1 MKKKKKTYRKVC
13 FDIIVL
19 TITSLE
25 PIQSG
30 IQKSNNLI
38 FITSFNFYKI
48 MAIGTESIF
57 IHVIISLAL
66 LLFTAKIFAELFH
79 RIKLP
84 IVLGELLA
92 GIVIGP
98 YALGGLPLFNGE
110 PLVILD
116 ETIKNIGELA
126 AIVILFVAGLEITPR
141 EFLRGGASSF
151 TIGALGVIVP
161 FFVGYFVFSLYGL
174 EALETLLIATAL
186 TATSIAISI
195 QVLSSLGKMQTK
207 EARLILGAA
216 IVDDILAIAILSVV
230 LTMVQTGNT
239 TPDIMEITFLILK
252 ILGLFVALLVGSILI
267 VPRILHRERLWKS
280 QGSIEGITTAIFF
293 GGAGIA
299 ALVGLSP
306 IVGAFAIGMAVAST
320 RLIKQVEEYVHKLQI
335 IFAPLFF
342 AIIGAQ
348 VDLRGINL
356 DVLLIAGILVFIA
369 IVTKMLGCGLPSL
382 IFLKDKSKAMRVGIG
397 MISRGEVGLI
407 VAGIGA
413 TSGVLSGDVYTAI
426 IVMVAVTT
434 IITPIWLKKAYQK
447 ELV

>member
-1 MKKKKKTYRKVC
+1 
-13 FDIIVL
+13 
-19 TITSLE
+19 
-25 PIQSG
+25 
-30 IQKSNNLI
+30 
-38 FITSFNFYKI
+38 

-79 RIKLP
+79 RVKLP

-92 GIVIGP
+92 GIIIGP

-267 VPRILHRERLWKS
+267 VPRILHREKLWKS

-369 IVTKMLGCGLPSL
+369 IVTKLLGCGLPSI

-413 TSGVLSGDVYTAI
+413 TSGVSIWRCLYCNHCYGSSNYNNYTNMA
-426 IVMVAVTT
+426 
-434 IITPIWLKKAYQK
+434 
-447 ELV
+447 

>member
-1 MKKKKKTYRKVC
+1 
-13 FDIIVL
+13 
-19 TITSLE
+19 
-25 PIQSG
+25 
-30 IQKSNNLI
+30 
-38 FITSFNFYKI
+38 

-216 IVDDILAIAILSVV
+216 IVDDILAIAVLSVV

-239 TPDIMEITFLILK
+239 APDIMEITFLILK
-252 ILGLFVALLVGSILI
+252 ILGLFVALLVGSIII
-267 VPRILHRERLWKS
+267 VPRILHREKLWKS

-356 DVLLIAGILVFIA
+356 DVLLIAGILIFIA
-369 IVTKMLGCGLPSL
+369 IVTKLLGCGLPSL

-397 MISRGEVGLI
+397 MVSRGEVGLI
-407 VAGIGA
+407 VAGVGA
-413 TSGVLSGDVYTAI
+413 TSGVISGDVYTAI

>member
-1 MKKKKKTYRKVC
+1 
-13 FDIIVL
+13 
-19 TITSLE
+19 
-25 PIQSG
+25 
-30 IQKSNNLI
+30 
-38 FITSFNFYKI
+38 
-48 MAIGTESIF
+48 MAVGTESSTIF
-57 IHVIISLAL
+57 IHVIISLSL
-66 LLFTAKIFAELFH
+66 LLFASKIFAELFH

-92 GIVIGP
+92 GIIIGP

-116 ETIKNIGELA
+116 ETIKHIGELA

-141 EFLRGGASSF
+141 EFLKGGLSSF

-161 FFVGYFVFSLYGL
+161 FFVGYFVFSWYGL

-195 QVLSSLGKMQTK
+195 QVLTSLGKMQTK

-216 IVDDILAIAILSVV
+216 IVDDILAIAVLSVV

-267 VPRILHRERLWKS
+267 VPRILHREKLWKS

-293 GGAGIA
+293 GAAGIA
-299 ALVGLSP
+299 AVVGLSP

-356 DVLLIAGILVFIA
+356 DVLIIAGILVFIA
-369 IVTKMLGCGLPSL
+369 IATKMVGCGLPSL

-397 MISRGEVGLI
+397 MVSRGEVGLI
-407 VAGIGA
+407 IAGVGA
-413 TSGVLSGDVYTAI
+413 TSGVVSGDVYTAI
-426 IVMVAVTT
+426 IVIVAVTT
-434 IITPIWLKKAYQK
+434 IITPIWLKKSYQK
-447 ELV
+447 ELAT

>member
-1 MKKKKKTYRKVC
+1 
-13 FDIIVL
+13 
-19 TITSLE
+19 
-25 PIQSG
+25 
-30 IQKSNNLI
+30 
-38 FITSFNFYKI
+38 
-48 MAIGTESIF
+48 MAIGTESSTIF

-66 LLFTAKIFAELFH
+66 LLFTAKIFAEFFH

-92 GIVIGP
+92 GIIIGP

-116 ETIKNIGELA
+116 ETIKNFGELA

-151 TIGALGVIVP
+151 TVGALGVIVP
-161 FFVGYFVFSLYGL
+161 FFVGYIVFSLYGL
-174 EALETLLIATAL
+174 DALETLLIATAL

-195 QVLSSLGKMQTK
+195 QVLTSLGKMHTK

-216 IVDDILAIAILSVV
+216 IVDDILAIAVLSVV

-239 TPDIMEITFLILK
+239 TPDLMEISFLILK
-252 ILGLFVALLVGSILI
+252 ILGLFIALLVGSIFI
-267 VPRILHRERLWKS
+267 VPRILHREKLWKS

-356 DVLLIAGILVFIA
+356 DVLFIAGILVSIA
-369 IVTKMLGCGLPSL
+369 ISTKILGCALPSL
-382 IFLKDKSKAMRVGIG
+382 IFLQKDKSKAMRVGIG
-397 MISRGEVGLI
+397 MVSRGEVGLI
-407 VAGIGA
+407 VAGVGA

-426 IVMVAVTT
+426 IVMVAATT
-434 IITPIWLKKAYQK
+434 IITPIWLKKAYSK
-447 ELV
+447 ELA

>member
-1 MKKKKKTYRKVC
+1 
-13 FDIIVL
+13 
-19 TITSLE
+19 
-25 PIQSG
+25 
-30 IQKSNNLI
+30 
-38 FITSFNFYKI
+38 
-48 MAIGTESIF
+48 MAIGTESSAIF
-57 IHVIISLAL
+57 IHVIISLSL

-116 ETIKNIGELA
+116 ETIKHIGELA

-151 TIGALGVIVP
+151 IVGALGVIVP
-161 FFVGYFVFSLYGL
+161 FFVGYIIFSLYGL

-195 QVLSSLGKMQTK
+195 QVLTSLGKMQTR
-207 EARLILGAA
+207 EARLVLGAA
-216 IVDDILAIAILSVV
+216 IVDDILAIAVLSVV

-252 ILGLFVALLVGSILI
+252 ILGLFVALLVGSIVI

-348 VDLRGINL
+348 VDLRGMNL
-356 DVLLIAGILVFIA
+356 EVLIIAGIMVSIA
-369 IVTKMLGCGLPSL
+369 ISTKLLGCGLPSL

-397 MISRGEVGLI
+397 MVSRGEVGLI
-407 VAGIGA
+407 VAGVGA
-413 TSGVLSGDVYTAI
+413 TSGVVSGDVYTAI

-434 IITPIWLKKAYQK
+434 IITPIWLKKAYSK

>member
-1 MKKKKKTYRKVC
+1 
-13 FDIIVL
+13 
-19 TITSLE
+19 
-25 PIQSG
+25 
-30 IQKSNNLI
+30 
-38 FITSFNFYKI
+38 
-48 MAIGTESIF
+48 MAIGTESSTIF
-57 IHVIISLAL
+57 IHVIISLSL
-66 LLFTAKIFAELFH
+66 LLFASKIFAELFH

-92 GIVIGP
+92 GIIIGP

-116 ETIKNIGELA
+116 ETIRHIGELA

-141 EFLRGGASSF
+141 EFLKGGLSSF
-151 TIGALGVIVP
+151 TVGALGVIVP
-161 FFVGYFVFSLYGL
+161 FFVGYIVFSLYGL

-216 IVDDILAIAILSVV
+216 IVDDILAIAVLSVV

-239 TPDIMEITFLILK
+239 TPDIPEITFLILK
-252 ILGLFVALLVGSILI
+252 ILGLFVAILIGSILI

-348 VDLRGINL
+348 VDLRGINF
-356 DVLLIAGILVFIA
+356 DVLVIAGILVFIA
-369 IVTKMLGCGLPSL
+369 IFTKLLGCGLPSL
-382 IFLKDKSKAMRVGIG
+382 IFLKKDKSKAMRVGIG
-397 MISRGEVGLI
+397 MVSRGEVGLI
-407 VAGIGA
+407 VAGVGA
-413 TSGVLSGDVYTAI
+413 TSGVISGDVYTAI

>member
-1 MKKKKKTYRKVC
+1 
-13 FDIIVL
+13 
-19 TITSLE
+19 
-25 PIQSG
+25 
-30 IQKSNNLI
+30 
-38 FITSFNFYKI
+38 

-92 GIVIGP
+92 GIIIGP

-161 FFVGYFVFSLYGL
+161 FFVGSFVFSLYGL

-195 QVLSSLGKMQTK
+195 QVLTSLGKMQTK

-216 IVDDILAIAILSVV
+216 IVDDILAIAVLSVV

-252 ILGLFVALLVGSILI
+252 ILGLFVVLLVGSILI
-267 VPRILHRERLWKS
+267 VPRILHREKLWKS

-369 IVTKMLGCGLPSL
+369 IVTKMFGCGLPSL

-397 MISRGEVGLI
+397 MVSRGEVGLI
-407 VAGIGA
+407 VAGVGA

-434 IITPIWLKKAYQK
+434 IVTPIWLKKAYSK

>member
-1 MKKKKKTYRKVC
+1 
-13 FDIIVL
+13 
-19 TITSLE
+19 
-25 PIQSG
+25 
-30 IQKSNNLI
+30 
-38 FITSFNFYKI
+38 

-79 RIKLP
+79 RVKLP

-151 TIGALGVIVP
+151 TIGALGVIIP
-161 FFVGYFVFSLYGL
+161 FFVGYYVFSLYGL

-195 QVLSSLGKMQTK
+195 QVLSSIGKMQTK
-207 EARLILGAA
+207 EARMILGAA

-267 VPRILHRERLWKS
+267 VPRILHREKLWKS

-299 ALVGLSP
+299 ALIGLSP

-369 IVTKMLGCGLPSL
+369 IFTKLLGCGLPSI
-382 IFLKDKSKAMRVGIG
+382 IFLKDKSKAMKVGIG

-413 TSGVLSGDVYTAI
+413 TSGVLSGDIYTAI

-434 IITPIWLKKAYQK
+434 IITPIWLKKAYSK